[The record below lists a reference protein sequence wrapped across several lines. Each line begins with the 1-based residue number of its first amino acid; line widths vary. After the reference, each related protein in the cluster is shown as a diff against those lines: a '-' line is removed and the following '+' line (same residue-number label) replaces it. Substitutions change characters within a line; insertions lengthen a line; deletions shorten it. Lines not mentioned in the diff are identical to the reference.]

1 MPSFEGFKRQL
12 LEAEPGERLSY
23 HIGNLTRDRGSQPNA
38 HKIAILVSGL
48 YITGR
53 AVLSAQRLDRNSTA
67 YFVTLR
73 TVPAHRLSP
82 MDLTRAWT
90 LGQENFV
97 PPETK
102 KVKTPCK

>member
-23 HIGNLTRDRGSQPNA
+23 HIGVLVRDRASQPNA
-38 HKIAILVSGL
+38 HKIALLAKGL
-48 YITGR
+48 ELMGR
-53 AVLSAQRLDRNSTA
+53 VVLSAQRLDKNSTA

-73 TVPAHRLSP
+73 KVPASRLSP
-82 MDLTRAWT
+82 MELTRAWT

-97 PPETK
+97 PPEMK
-102 KVKTPCK
+102 KVKTTCK